1 MKEFNQILKERA
13 PLIKKSL
20 IEPVKANSQQEINN
34 KPKIES
40 KSK

>member
-20 IEPVKANSQQEINN
+20 IDPIKANGEQEINN

-40 KSK
+40 ESK